1 MIRSQALDILAT
13 LFVFGCSIIFYQFLF
28 GRGGGVEGGVSGQG
42 SLNIALNSSVVSKGN
57 MDLAVILMTYNLK
70 KQQQQQHQ
78 QQQQQQQQPTTAI
91 TNNNI
96 INCLD

>member
-28 GRGGGVEGGVSGQG
+28 GRGGGGGCRGRVSGQG

-78 QQQQQQQQPTTAI
+78 QQQQQ
-91 TNNNI
+91 
-96 INCLD
+96 